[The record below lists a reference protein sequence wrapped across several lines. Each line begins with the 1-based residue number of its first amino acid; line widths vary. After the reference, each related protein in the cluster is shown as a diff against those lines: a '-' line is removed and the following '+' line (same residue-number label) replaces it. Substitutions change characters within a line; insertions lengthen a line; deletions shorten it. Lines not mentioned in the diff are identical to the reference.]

1 MRVGLSLFFQNYNDW
16 GRFEARDEEAPV
28 GLDAGV
34 YADELAL
41 ADLAADHGF
50 DSLWTVE
57 HRVSPYTLVPDPSVM
72 LAYLAGRTKLD
83 IGTMVIV
90 LPWHDP
96 LQTAEHITMLDNL
109 LEGRRLTIGFG
120 RGAGKREFSALRVPM
135 NESRERFLEALEIV
149 RKALTNERFSHDGEF
164 YQIPETTVRPRPRSA
179 DLLDRMYCAWGS
191 PETLPIAAEAGLNM
205 LVIPQASWETYADQM
220 RQFNGIRA
228 RHGWEPVQ
236 PIIVSNVFCDEDP
249 DEARKLAVHHIT
261 EYYET
266 VTWHYRFQELD
277 DPSYKYYKQMA
288 AGIKHVADTA
298 KLKTPEEYLGNAFDW
313 VHGSVVCGTP
323 DQCVEKLTE
332 VQEMTGA
339 SEVVCVFKYGSM
351 TRDVAAK
358 SLRLFAEKALPQ
370 VKGLDAKLP
379 NL

>member
-1 MRVGLSLFFQNYNDW
+1 MRVGLSMFFQHYADW
-16 GRFEARDEEAPV
+16 ARFEARDQEAPV
-28 GLDAGV
+28 GLDADV
-34 YADELAL
+34 YADELEL
-41 ADLAADHGF
+41 ADRADAAGF

-57 HRVSPYTLVPDPSVM
+57 HHVSPYTLVPDPTVM

-83 IGTMVIV
+83 VGTMVIV

-120 RGAGKREFSALRVPM
+120 RGAGKREFNALRVPM
-135 NESRERFLEALEIV
+135 SESRGRFLEALEVV
-149 RKALTNERFSHDGEF
+149 RKALTQERFSHDGEF
-164 YQIPETTVRPRPRSA
+164 YQIPETTVRPRPRSP

-205 LVIPQASWETYADQM
+205 LVIPQASWETYAEQM
-220 RQFNGIRA
+220 QQFNAIRA
-228 RHGWEPVQ
+228 RHGWKPIQ
-236 PIIVSNVFCDEDP
+236 PIVVCNVFCDEDP
-249 DEARKLAVHHIT
+249 DQARKLAVHHIT

-277 DPSYKYYKQMA
+277 DPSYKHYRQMA
-288 AGIKHVADTA
+288 AGIEHVAKSA
-298 KLKTPEEYLGNAFDW
+298 KLKTPEEYLGEAFNW

-332 VQEMTGA
+332 VQTMTAA

-351 TRDVAAK
+351 TRQVAAR
-358 SLRLFAEKALPQ
+358 SLQLFADKALPR
-370 VKGLDAKLP
+370 VKSLG
-379 NL
+379 